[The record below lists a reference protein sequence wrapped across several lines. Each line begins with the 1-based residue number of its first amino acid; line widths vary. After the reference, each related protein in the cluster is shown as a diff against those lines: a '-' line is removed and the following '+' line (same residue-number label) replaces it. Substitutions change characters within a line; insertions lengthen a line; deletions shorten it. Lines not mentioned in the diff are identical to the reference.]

1 MGRNANVRLNAHLRR
16 CPTVNRTG
24 PVRIP
29 LRKRPSAD
37 RHLGKVTGGAHREFA
52 MASGEM
58 SDAEFLAFN
67 IAWIEAATAQ
77 LVEGGVFGQFDFR
90 ARWRGVTTFLTA
102 AKHPKSQ
109 RWLGDTRNVTRIAAV
124 ETVEYP
130 TQKPRRCGRGF
141 GRSYSA
147 RPSLALSMSTEYR
160 YVSDNAKYDE

>member
-37 RHLGKVTGGAHREFA
+37 RHLGNVAGGAHREFA

-77 LVEGGVFGQFDFR
+77 LVEGGVFGTFID
-90 ARWRGVTTFLTA
+90 WRGLPA
-102 AKHPKSQ
+102 RQLYGS
-109 RWLGDTRNVTRIAAV
+109 AV
-124 ETVEYP
+124 E
-130 TQKPRRCGRGF
+130 RR
-141 GRSYSA
+141 SPAISA
-147 RPSLALSMSTEYR
+147 RACPEAGWRGTSPCS
-160 YVSDNAKYDE
+160 